1 MGCACACFKNN
12 GSEAFEDLEVQEVP
26 FKDAYAPTPSTVTPT
41 PSGSMTDEEHEGDRD
56 HVEDQEWQAMQSTV
70 NKYFGVSMAPEPKV
84 VGHAR
89 SAKMKEADEEH
100 IEEQASVDPFEATG
114 RLDPFEALREGAPLY
129 TLSEELRAD
138 KEVVLAAIAR
148 EGAFCYDY
156 IASPTLKRADRDVV
170 LALVDS
176 DGSLLEH
183 ASLELRGDRQI
194 VRIAVRSCSHALKF
208 ASKALQA
215 DRELKAVASSRAK
228 EEQRLMK
235 QIAMK
240 ACAPGCFPH

>member
-1 MGCACACFKNN
+1 MGCACACLKNH

-26 FKDAYAPTPSTVTPT
+26 FKDAPALTPSTMTPT
-41 PSGSMTDEEHEGDRD
+41 PSGYDEHEGDRD
-56 HVEDQEWQAMQSTV
+56 HIADQEWQAMQATV
-70 NKYFGVSMAPEPKV
+70 NKYFGVGMSPVPEV
-84 VGHAR
+84 VGR
-89 SAKMKEADEEH
+89 PSSTKTKEVDDDEEH
-100 IEEQASVDPFEATG
+100 IEEQASVDPFEAI
-114 RLDPFEALREGAPLY
+114 REGAPLY

-170 LALVDS
+170 LALVDA

-194 VRIAVRSCSHALKF
+194 VRIAVRTCSQALKF

-215 DRELKAVASSRAK
+215 DRELKAVANSRAK

-235 QIAMK
+235 QLAMK
-240 ACAPGCFPH
+240 ACAPACFPH